1 MTDLQADAFH
11 HEAIQAVALW
21 TGLCLIL
28 LLVLTYRVSALRR
41 KHRVSLGDGGHDAVN
56 IAVRTFGNAIE
67 YIPMGLVAITAVA
80 LLGWTAGVVHALGAA
95 LFLGRILHAAGMN
108 SPKQP
113 APGRLFGMVLTYL
126 VFLGAAVLLIAGVF
140 L

>member
-1 MTDLQADAFH
+1 MTDLQAAAFH

-28 LLVLTYRVSALRR
+28 LLVLTYRVSAQRR
-41 KHRVSLGDGGHDAVN
+41 KHRVSLGDGGHEPVN
-56 IAVRTFGNAIE
+56 VAVRAFGNAVE
-67 YIPMGLVAITAVA
+67 YIPMGLVAITVVA
-80 LLGWTAGVVHALGAA
+80 MLGWTAAVIHALGAA
-95 LFLGRILHAAGMN
+95 LFLGRILHAVGMH
-108 SPKQP
+108 SAKQP

-126 VFLGAAVLLIAGVF
+126 VFLVSAVLLIVGVF